1 MGGFGLKFEV
11 FSENMLEV
19 NSDYSREILKI
30 LNQINLTNGKTT
42 SGFLANKIQI
52 FLRNILNKIGMI
64 VVGRASVGKSSLI
77 KLAGDIY
84 SELKS
89 KS

>member
-1 MGGFGLKFEV
+1 MRF

-30 LNQINLTNGKTT
+30 LNQINLATGKTT
-42 SGFLANKIQI
+42 SLFLANKIQI

>member
-1 MGGFGLKFEV
+1 
-11 FSENMLEV
+11 MLEV

-30 LNQINLTNGKTT
+30 LNQINLATGKTT
-42 SGFLANKIQI
+42 SLFLANKIQI